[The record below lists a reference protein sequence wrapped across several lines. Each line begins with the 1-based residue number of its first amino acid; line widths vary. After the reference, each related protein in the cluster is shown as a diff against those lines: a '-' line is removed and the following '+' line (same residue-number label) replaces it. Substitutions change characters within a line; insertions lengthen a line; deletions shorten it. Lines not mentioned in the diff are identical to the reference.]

1 MRLTLLL
8 RLAVAAAA
16 SPIRCP
22 RNIPY
27 INGPFPTDRMVHIC
41 ETMLKRPSS
50 QHVLSEVE
58 AWRELAAEG
67 LPNVAGMPVPVTSWR
82 HLLVT
87 LRHMQST
94 GALDED
100 EEDCVL
106 AAIVHILNND
116 PNEEPL
122 ISRVDGV
129 LRRFTEWMDE
139 DRFQTLQQY

>member
-1 MRLTLLL
+1 MPDASCNEKARL
-8 RLAVAAAA
+8 
-16 SPIRCP
+16 SC
-22 RNIPY
+22 
-27 INGPFPTDRMVHIC
+27 
-41 ETMLKRPSS
+41 
-50 QHVLSEVE
+50 HVLRPTKQLPDFSEVE

-82 HLLVT
+82 FLLAT

-122 ISRVDGV
+122 ISRFDGV
-129 LRRFTEWMDE
+129 LRRFTGWMDE
-139 DRFQTLQQY
+139 DRF

>member
-8 RLAVAAAA
+8 SLAVAAAA
-16 SPIRCP
+16 SPALNVTLTNNLVGVTTVRVTGAGL
-22 RNIPY
+22 RVEATLGADN
-27 INGPFPTDRMVHIC
+27 
-41 ETMLKRPSS
+41 
-50 QHVLSEVE
+50 E

-82 HLLVT
+82 FLLKT
-87 LRHMQST
+87 LRQMQSA

-129 LRRFTEWMDE
+129 LRRFTDWMDE
-139 DRFQTLQQY
+139 DRF

>member
-8 RLAVAAAA
+8 
-16 SPIRCP
+16 
-22 RNIPY
+22 
-27 INGPFPTDRMVHIC
+27 
-41 ETMLKRPSS
+41 K
-50 QHVLSEVE
+50 
-58 AWRELAAEG
+58 AWQELAAEG

-82 HLLVT
+82 FLLAT
-87 LRHMQST
+87 LRQMQST

-122 ISRVDGV
+122 SSRFDGV
-129 LRRFTEWMDE
+129 LRRFTDWMDE
-139 DRFQTLQQY
+139 DRF